1 MNITEAK
8 SEKIPMYYVIWDD
21 GREGRIRTEFPRQG
35 DIAVKCGTELEK
47 FGAEDVKI
55 VPCREDGCTIPVWTL
70 GDPGAYYFM
79 SMQKKG
85 WLR

>member
-1 MNITEAK
+1 MTEPTVPK
-8 SEKIPMYYVIWDD
+8 VPMYYVVWDD
-21 GREGRIRTEFPRQG
+21 GREGRIRTEFPRR
-35 DIAVKCGTELEK
+35 DEVAVKCSIGLEEY
-47 FGAEDVKI
+47 GAEDVKI

-85 WLR
+85 WLG